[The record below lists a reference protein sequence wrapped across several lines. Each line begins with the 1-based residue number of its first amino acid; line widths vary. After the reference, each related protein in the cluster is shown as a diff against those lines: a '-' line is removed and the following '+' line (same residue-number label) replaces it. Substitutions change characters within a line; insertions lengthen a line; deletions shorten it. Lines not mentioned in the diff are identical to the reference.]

1 MQTPL
6 LALDDS
12 AHPPVLWLSAGFMR
26 IEDLGRRFGDP
37 INAHGLNSPATFA
50 MGSVMELSVDR
61 VHRLLYVNNS
71 RRLDIVSGAWDTIAP
86 EGGRMWPASHPGSA
100 SGTAGLDGSYYVNL
114 GARRARLT
122 RYDTRMTNMPFAV
135 THDEQGRL
143 PGFMRNRGRGQ
154 TADHLGNIYVLW
166 KKGGEIVDDGDF
178 HRAHV
183 LAKYAPDGS
192 PLNLRLVNSQIPSV
206 SSPRVDFQGNIYLL
220 VGLRPGSDTV
230 PAEIRDQVP
239 AGSRDPVAVHGLNA
253 YPMIYGSIV
262 KFGPQGGSIFEKAGG
277 RPANFAYGY
286 PIEVAGARWIYS
298 GASVASSWSTPKIGR
313 VVKDGE
319 TRATLS
325 VPGTT
330 IVCLCEHADID
341 VDGFGRVF
349 YPDAGRAQFGVLDTA
364 GNQIVACGSYGNPDS
379 TGLSFWWPQA
389 VAVDRDMVFVGDRL
403 NRRVV
408 AARMA
413 YRHEAVATLAGL

>member
-1 MQTPL
+1 
-6 LALDDS
+6 
-12 AHPPVLWLSAGFMR
+12 
-26 IEDLGRRFGDP
+26 
-37 INAHGLNSPATFA
+37 
-50 MGSVMELSVDR
+50 
-61 VHRLLYVNNS
+61 
-71 RRLDIVSGAWDTIAP
+71 
-86 EGGRMWPASHPGSA
+86 
-100 SGTAGLDGSYYVNL
+100 
-114 GARRARLT
+114 
-122 RYDTRMTNMPFAV
+122 
-135 THDEQGRL
+135 
-143 PGFMRNRGRGQ
+143 
-154 TADHLGNIYVLW
+154 
-166 KKGGEIVDDGDF
+166 
-178 HRAHV
+178 
-183 LAKYAPDGS
+183 
-192 PLNLRLVNSQIPSV
+192 
-206 SSPRVDFQGNIYLL
+206 
-220 VGLRPGSDTV
+220 
-230 PAEIRDQVP
+230 
-239 AGSRDPVAVHGLNA
+239 
-253 YPMIYGSIV
+253 MIYGSIV